1 MYCMYCGKEL
11 TQIEDNIYYCTP
23 CDSTFKAETV
33 TENNETTIFIEDISE
48 E

>member
-11 TQIEDNIYYCTP
+11 THIEGTLYKCNP
-23 CDSTFKAETV
+23 SDSTFKIDIT
-33 TENNETTIFIEDISE
+33 TEDGETTMITEDIFE